1 MIRKTSSGWH
11 VDIQPA
17 GRGGKRYR
25 KTFKV
30 KADALRWEIAI
41 KAKATDDPSFQ
52 IPRKDTRRLSELVE
66 LWYNLHGISLRAGQS
81 THRKLQN
88 LASGMG
94 NPVASAFTLSHFAD
108 YRAKRIAA
116 GAKPATVNR
125 ERSYLRAVFGELIR
139 LGRWRH
145 PNPLETCRPLRAEQ
159 PELSFLSP
167 DQIRNL
173 LGSLKQSENSDVF
186 LVARLA
192 LSTGARWSEAQGL
205 RRQDVRSMPGLVSF
219 TRTKSGKS
227 RSVPI
232 DDDLAKEL
240 IARLDRGSF
249 RPSYN
254 AFRYALRKS
263 GITLPS
269 GQLAHVLRHTFASHF
284 VQNGGDLLTLQKILG
299 HSSITVTMRYAH
311 LAPDYLEQAR
321 RYNPLA
327 SLTLG

>member
-1 MIRKTSSGWH
+1 MIKKSPSGWL

-30 KADALRWEIAI
+30 KADALRWETAI
-41 KAKATDDPSFQ
+41 KAKATDDPTFQ
-52 IPRKDTRRLSELVE
+52 LPRKDTRRLSELIQ
-66 LWYNLHGISLRAGQS
+66 LWYDLHGISLRAGQS
-81 THRKLQN
+81 TCRKLQN
-88 LASGMG
+88 VASGMG
-94 NPVASAFTLSHFAD
+94 NPIASAFTLSHFAD

-125 ERSYLRAVFGELIR
+125 ERSYLRAVFAELIR

-145 PNPLETCRPLRAEQ
+145 SNPLATCRPLRSEQ

-167 DQIRNL
+167 DQIRIL
-173 LGSLKQSENSDVF
+173 LGSLEQSENTDV
-186 LVARLA
+186 LLIARLA

-219 TRTKSGKS
+219 SRTKSGKS
-227 RSVPI
+227 RAVPV
-232 DDDLAKEL
+232 DDDLAQEL
-240 IARLDRGSF
+240 IARLDRGPF
-249 RPSYN
+249 RTSYN
-254 AFRYALRKS
+254 AFRYSLRKS
-263 GITLPS
+263 GITLPA

-321 RYNPLA
+321 RFNPLA
-327 SLTLG
+327 ALTLS